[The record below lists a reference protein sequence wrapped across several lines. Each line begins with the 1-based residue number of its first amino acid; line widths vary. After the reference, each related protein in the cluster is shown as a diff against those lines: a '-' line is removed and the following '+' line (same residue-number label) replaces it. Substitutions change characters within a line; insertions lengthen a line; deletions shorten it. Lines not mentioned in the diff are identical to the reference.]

1 MLSLPILTM
10 HLVRLWGS
18 SALLSPLPSLLQLL
32 FSAPVPNMRSGST
45 VGSVLTVVI
54 LPGTMS
60 PLQAPLVCWEC
71 STKKDLF
78 MGQDMEEPWEKWVP
92 RLC

>member
-1 MLSLPILTM
+1 M
-10 HLVRLWGS
+10 
-18 SALLSPLPSLLQLL
+18 
-32 FSAPVPNMRSGST
+32 
-45 VGSVLTVVI
+45 GSVLTVVI

-60 PLQAPLVCWEC
+60 LSQAPLVCWEC